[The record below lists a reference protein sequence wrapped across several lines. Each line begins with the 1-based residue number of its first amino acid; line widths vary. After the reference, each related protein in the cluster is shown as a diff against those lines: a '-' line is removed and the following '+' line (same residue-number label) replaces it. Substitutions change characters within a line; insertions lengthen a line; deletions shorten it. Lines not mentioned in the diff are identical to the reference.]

1 MVMRPRIYPT
11 AAIAKTDSIRKLAAF
26 IENDMT
32 YFLLNLSNS
41 YFARVGSSLRA

>member
-1 MVMRPRIYPT
+1 MTNTPAVPRLIPLMVMRPRIYPT

-32 YFLLNLSNS
+32 
-41 YFARVGSSLRA
+41 